1 VLRTNHTD
9 YFKEILMSQQ
19 LEKILQP
26 GMIGPVKTRNRMLK
40 TANGTSFMED
50 DQTCGPGMVA
60 YYERLAKGGIGF
72 LVVES
77 CGVEYPLGIQHVHYF
92 EDGSYEGVQLHF
104 DDDKY
109 IEGFKKLTDAVH
121 KQGCPV
127 SIQFQHAGAWNPTG
141 LLPRDMNIRDVKVA
155 SAMTQEELP
164 GPDFLPCR
172 AMTKDEIEEQI
183 DLWASAA
190 ERAYKAGFDACEI
203 NHGTCHQGATF
214 LSRVWN
220 KRDDEYGPQ
229 SYENRTRFLR
239 RCIEEAKRRTGPNFA
254 VHTLFNIVEY
264 NHPRAITLEEG
275 AEMAKL
281 VAEVADGI
289 NCRAEKYGHR
299 GGLIQ
304 PDRILFPEPPL
315 DLPKDLDWSRNG
327 KGATVPLVEA
337 VKAKGVKI
345 PVWTACRLDPVIGEE
360 YLKKGSIDFVAMTR
374 RILADPELPNKVK
387 EGRLEDIRQCNG
399 CLHCF
404 DMRNKNLR
412 LECRTNATLGRE
424 LNPEFQFRP
433 AKTKKRVMVVG
444 GGPSGMEAARVA
456 AKRGHHVTL
465 HEKGHFLGGLIP
477 VAAIVKDLETEDM
490 TLFVKYLGTQ
500 LKKEGVRVHLKSK
513 VTPELVKREKP
524 DVLVMAAGAAHTELN
539 MPGAKSKKVIKAE
552 KLHVMLKFFLRFF
565 TSAQME
571 KLSRIWMPVRKTV
584 VIMGGTLHGCELA
597 EFLTKRGRKVA
608 MVHNGPEKEL
618 GDRMTIDDLMHLW
631 PWLKQKHVPVW
642 SGVDYHEIVQKGLV
656 IQQQRDKQV
665 YLIEGENVIPTQEW
679 APNSVFAEQ
688 FKGLA
693 DEIHVIGSCAEPGLI
708 VDAMKDG
715 ARVGYA
721 I

>member
-1 VLRTNHTD
+1 MVNRFMKL
-9 YFKEILMSQQ
+9 
-19 LEKILQP
+19 LEP

-50 DQTCGPGMVA
+50 DQTCGPRMVA
-60 YYERLAKGGIGF
+60 FYERLAKGGIGF

-77 CGVEYPLGIQHVHYF
+77 CGVEYPLGIQHVHYHS
-92 EDGSYEGVQLHF
+92 DGSYQGVQLHF
-104 DDDKY
+104 DDDKF
-109 IEGFKKLTDAVH
+109 IPGFQKLTDAVH
-121 KQGCPV
+121 KHGCPV
-127 SIQFQHAGAWNPTG
+127 SIQFQHAGSWNPTG
-141 LLPRDMNIRDVKVA
+141 MMPRDPKIRDVKCA
-155 SAMTQEELP
+155 SAMTEEQLP

-220 KRDDEYGPQ
+220 KREDEYGPQ
-229 SYENRTRFLR
+229 TFENRTRFLR

-264 NHPRAITLEEG
+264 NHPLATTIGEG
-275 AEMAKL
+275 AEMARL
-281 VAEVADGI
+281 VAQVADGI
-289 NCRAEKYGHR
+289 NCRAEKFGHR

-304 PDRILFPEPPL
+304 PDRILYPQPPV
-315 DLPKDLDWSRNG
+315 DLPKDLDWSRKG

-345 PVWTACRLDPVIGEE
+345 PVWTACRMDPVIGEE
-360 YLKKGSIDFVAMTR
+360 YLQKGSLDFVGMTR

-404 DMRNKNLR
+404 DMRNKNLK

-424 LNPEFQFRP
+424 LIPEFQFSP
-433 AKTKKRVMVVG
+433 AKRGKRVLVVG
-444 GGPSGMEAARVA
+444 GGPSGMEAARIA
-456 AKRGHHVTL
+456 ARRGHRVDL
-465 HEKGHFLGGLIP
+465 HEKGPFLGGLIP
-477 VAAIVKDLETEDM
+477 VAAIVKDLETEDL
-490 TLFVKYLGTQ
+490 TLFVKYLATQ
-500 LKKEGVRVHLKSK
+500 LKKEKVRVHLNSE
-513 VTPELVKREKP
+513 VTPDMVKRENP
-524 DVLVMAAGAAHTELN
+524 DVLILAAGADHTRIDI
-539 MPGAKSKKVIKAE
+539 PGAESGKVIKAE
-552 KLHVMLKFFLRFF
+552 KLHGMLKFFLRFF
-565 TSAQME
+565 SSAQLE
-571 KLSRIWMPVRKTV
+571 KLSKIWMPVGKTV
-584 VIMGGTLHGCELA
+584 VILGGTLHGCELA

-631 PWLKQKHVPVW
+631 PWLKLKHVPIW
-642 SGVDYHEIVQKGLV
+642 SGVDYTEINPKGLV
-656 IQQQRDKQV
+656 IRQQKDKQV
-665 YLIEGENVIPTQEW
+665 YLIEGRHVIPTQDW
-679 APNSVFAEQ
+679 GPNQAMIERFQ
-688 FKGLA
+688 GLA
-693 DEIHVIGSCAEPGLI
+693 DEIKVIGSCREPGLI
-708 VDAMKDG
+708 VDAVKDG
-715 ARVGYA
+715 ALAGYS

>member
-1 VLRTNHTD
+1 
-9 YFKEILMSQQ
+9 MSQKFEKL
-19 LEKILQP
+19 LEP

-40 TANGTSFMED
+40 TANGTSFMEE
-50 DQTCGPGMVA
+50 DQTCGDRMVA
-60 YYERLAKGGIGF
+60 FYERLAKGGIGF

-92 EDGSYEGVQLHF
+92 ADGSYEGVQLHF
-104 DDDKY
+104 DDDKF
-109 IEGFKKLTDAVH
+109 IPGFKKLTDAVH
-121 KQGCPV
+121 KHGCPV

-141 LLPRDMNIRDVKVA
+141 LMPRDMKIRDVKVA
-155 SAMTQEELP
+155 SAMTESELP

-172 AMTKDEIEEQI
+172 AMTRDEIEEQI

-264 NHPRAITLEEG
+264 NHPLAITLEEG
-275 AEMAKL
+275 AEMARL

-304 PDRILFPEPPL
+304 PDRILYPEPPI
-315 DLPKDLDWSRNG
+315 DLPEDLDWSRKG

-337 VKAKGVKI
+337 VKSKGVKI

-360 YLKKGSIDFVAMTR
+360 YLQKGSLDFVGMTR

-404 DMRNKNLR
+404 DMRNKNML

-424 LNPEFQFRP
+424 LIPEFQLKP
-433 AKTKKRVMVVG
+433 AQTKKRILVVG

-456 AKRGHHVTL
+456 ARRGHQVTL

-477 VAAIVKDLETEDM
+477 VAAIVKDLETEDL

-500 LKKEGVRVHLKSK
+500 LKKEGVEVHMNSE

-524 DVLVMAAGAAHTELN
+524 DVLIVAAGAAHTECN
-539 MPGAKSKKVIKAE
+539 VTGADSGKVIKAD
-552 KLHVMLKFFLRFF
+552 KLHGMLKFFLRFF
-565 TSAQME
+565 SSAQME
-571 KLSRIWMPVRKTV
+571 KLSRLWMPVGKTV
-584 VIMGGTLHGCELA
+584 VVMGGTLHGCELA

-608 MVHNGPEKEL
+608 MVHNGPEAEL

-631 PWLKQKHVPVW
+631 PWLKQKHVPVY
-642 SGVDYHEIVQKGLV
+642 SDIDYKEIVDKGLI
-656 IQQQRDKQV
+656 IQQKRDKQV
-665 YLIEGENVIPTQEW
+665 YLIEGKNVIPTQEW
-679 APNSVFAEQ
+679 APNSAFVDQ
-688 FKGLA
+688 FKGLV
-693 DEIHVIGSCAEPGLI
+693 DEIQVIGSCREPGLI
-708 VDAMKDG
+708 VDAMKEG
-715 ARVGYA
+715 AKVGYA
-721 I
+721 V